1 MNQLML
7 LVFLALS
14 TTSVFADG
22 VTVTEKDY
30 EERCRSTS
38 LSKSIEIFLGTPEK
52 DKAFA
57 RKKTWQNKDFFIEA
71 KPRLTTKDIEY
82 VSPAADRKFKI
93 VFTPWGAQKLS
104 KMSRGNLNKF
114 LVFVVNGEIGL
125 APEIKDEMSTNEA
138 TISDATQTDG
148 KSFYSKM
155 CPGINNVQV
164 KKTPKPKPAEP
175 SKDKTVEPDAPTTEV
190 KKP

>member
-7 LVFLALS
+7 LVFFALS

-57 RKKTWQNKDFFIEA
+57 RKKTWQNKEFFIEA

-104 KMSRGNLNKF
+104 KMSRGNLNKY

-125 APEIKDEMSTNEA
+125 APEIKDEMTNNEA

-155 CPGINNVQV
+155 CPGVNNVQV
-164 KKTPKPKPAEP
+164 KKTPVPKPVEP
-175 SKDKTVEPDAPTTEV
+175 AKDKATESATPET